1 MSSDGARFTYR
12 KKRKIHSLR
21 GFNFVFSLV
30 NPHHVQTPFTPS
42 WMMATKTVN
51 RMVLIGSQMSILDW
65 NCFSQLL
72 KLHIDCYFD
81 LCRRQFAGSPDTYNG
96 LLRTT
101 GKERGRQ
108 LGNKNITWGK
118 KSGGRVASFFVFLP
132 LRTVFGNLE
141 TRDALSSQM
150 LWC

>member
-1 MSSDGARFTYR
+1 
-12 KKRKIHSLR
+12 
-21 GFNFVFSLV
+21 
-30 NPHHVQTPFTPS
+30 
-42 WMMATKTVN
+42 MATKTVN
-51 RMVLIGSQMSILDW
+51 RMVLVGSQMSILGW

-72 KLHIDCYFD
+72 KLHIDRHVD
-81 LCRRQFAGSPDTYNG
+81 LCRRQFAGSLNIYNG

-101 GKERGRQ
+101 GKERGKQ

-141 TRDALSSQM
+141 IRDALSSLLNVVVLIGRLCFIYFLINYFLIQ
-150 LWC
+150 LFTFNCSFIHLFIC